1 LTIPRWRTKC
11 RIEEDRLM
19 QTPLDVLEQARS
31 FMISRAIL
39 TAAELDLFTR
49 LDKQAATAGDLAPA
63 LQLDQRALT
72 RLLDFLVT
80 LGLFHKQGEAYRVTE
95 NGAHFSARHPTSAL
109 AMLQHL
115 NMLWNNWSYLT
126 ATVRDGNNPG
136 RRTVIGTA
144 SEDDARS
151 FIGAMHAIARRV
163 AADIA
168 AACDALRF
176 ERLLD
181 IGGGSGAYTIAFLQ
195 NNPHLHAV
203 LFDLP
208 NVVPMARQNIVG
220 AGLEDR
226 VTFMQGDFGT
236 DELPGGCDLALLSAI
251 IHQNGPEENIELYA
265 KVHRALEPGGVLLIR
280 DHIMDESRTKPP
292 DGALFALNMLVNT
305 AAGDTYT
312 FAEVEKPLRQVGF
325 SQVRLL
331 RSGERMDCL
340 VEATKASAA

>member
-1 LTIPRWRTKC
+1 M
-11 RIEEDRLM
+11 E
-19 QTPLDVLEQARS
+19 TPLDVLQHARG
-31 FMISRAIL
+31 FMTSRAIL

-49 LDKQAATAGDLAPA
+49 LDQEAATAGELAA
-63 LQLDQRALT
+63 TLQLDQRALT

-80 LGLFHKQGEAYRVTE
+80 LGLFQKQSAAYRVTE

-115 NMLWNNWSYLT
+115 NMLWDNWSYLT
-126 ATVRDGNNPG
+126 ATVRDGNNPA

-144 SEDDARS
+144 SEEDARS

-168 AACDALRF
+168 AACDAQQF
-176 ERLLD
+176 KRLLD

-195 NNPHLHAV
+195 KNPHLHAV

-208 NVVPMARQNIVG
+208 NVVPMAQQNIVSE
-220 AGLEDR
+220 GLQDR
-226 VTFMQGDFGT
+226 VTFAQGDFGK

-251 IHQNGPEENIELYA
+251 IHQNGPQENIELYA

-292 DGALFALNMLVNT
+292 EGALFALNMLVNT
-305 AAGDTYT
+305 SAGDTYT
-312 FAEVEKPLRQVGF
+312 FGEVEEPLRQAGF

-331 RSGERMDCL
+331 RFGERMDCL
-340 VEATKASAA
+340 VEARKAGLG

>member
-1 LTIPRWRTKC
+1 M
-11 RIEEDRLM
+11 D
-19 QTPLDVLEQARS
+19 TPLDVLQQARG
-31 FMISRAIL
+31 FMTSRAIL

-49 LDKQAATAGDLAPA
+49 LDKRPATAAELAAA

-72 RLLDFLVT
+72 RLLDFLVSV
-80 LGLFHKQGEAYRVTE
+80 GLFQKQSEAYRVTE
-95 NGAHFSARHPTSAL
+95 SGAHFSAHNSTSSL

-115 NMLWNNWSYLT
+115 NLLWENWSHLST
-126 ATVRDGNNPG
+126 AVREGSSP
-136 RRTVIGTA
+136 RRKAVSGSA
-144 SEDDARS
+144 SEEDARS

-163 AADIA
+163 ATDVAGTYDTQ
-168 AACDALRF
+168 RF

-195 NNPHLHAV
+195 KNPRLHAV

-208 NVVPMARQNIVG
+208 NVVPMARQNI
-220 AGLEDR
+220 ASEGLEDR
-226 VTFMQGDFGT
+226 VTFAEGDFGK
-236 DELPGGCDLALLSAI
+236 DELPRGCDLALLSAI
-251 IHQNGPEENIELYA
+251 IHQNGPEENLELYA
-265 KVHRALEPGGVLLIR
+265 KVQRALAPGGVLLIR

-312 FAEVEKPLRQVGF
+312 LAEVEKPLRQVGF
-325 SQVRLL
+325 SAVRLL

-340 VEATKASAA
+340 VEATKVSPR